1 MDVVKPMFDII
12 WRSIVGSLFQVI
24 KITNNNNS
32 IAHCLNTISERNG
45 AINAIAETLFS
56 LSGINLGMNL
66 VDVPSM

>member
-1 MDVVKPMFDII
+1 M
-12 WRSIVGSLFQVI
+12 GSLFQVI

-56 LSGINLGMNL
+56 LSGMNLGMN
-66 VDVPSM
+66 